1 MSSLSSKGSRFS
13 GELSMVVVLR
23 ALEIPPAVLS
33 RLPGRVISLSGS
45 DVKSLQGVDDNCDG
59 SFLVAA
65 GV

>member
-1 MSSLSSKGSRFS
+1 
-13 GELSMVVVLR
+13 MVVVLR